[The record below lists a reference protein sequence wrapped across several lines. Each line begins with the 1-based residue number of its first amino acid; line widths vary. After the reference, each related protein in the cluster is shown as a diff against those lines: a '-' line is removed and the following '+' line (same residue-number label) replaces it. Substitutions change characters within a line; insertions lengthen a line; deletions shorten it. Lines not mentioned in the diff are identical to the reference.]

1 MSVKLEEIVKITPRG
16 AKRIFD
22 PMVEEYP
29 VTLYLNGQKMISL
42 MSTPQDLK
50 ELGVGFFYLK
60 GLIKDI
66 QQVNKI
72 EIERS
77 TVKTGAA
84 VYIDSHERTSK
95 LKDFFE
101 LSEESILTRNEE
113 KQTYPFEADFQ
124 TVLKR
129 YGLTEKGLFEM
140 MEGFSQKSE
149 LFVKTGGVHSIGLY
163 EKGEAVLFYD
173 DVSRYNTYNK
183 LFGGILLNRI
193 TPENKMLLT
202 TGRIPSE
209 VMTWIIQNGISCVL
223 SISAPTN
230 GSVQLARKH
239 GVTLMGFVRGE
250 RLNLY
255 A

>member
-1 MSVKLEEIVKITPRG
+1 MSVKLEEIVRITPKG
-16 AKRIFD
+16 AKRVFD

-29 VTLYLNGQKMISL
+29 VALYLNGKKMISL
-42 MSTPQDLK
+42 MSTPQNLK

-66 QQVNKI
+66 RQVYNV
-72 EIERS
+72 EIEQS
-77 TVKTGAA
+77 GTETGAV
-84 VYIDSHERTSK
+84 VYIDSHERTAK

-101 LSEESILTRNEE
+101 LSEESILSRNEE
-113 KQTYPFEADFQ
+113 KQACPFKSDFQ

-140 MEGFSQKSE
+140 MEGFSKKSE

-183 LFGGILLNRI
+183 LFGGILLKRI

-209 VMTWIIQNGISCVL
+209 VMTWIIQNGIRCVL

>member
-1 MSVKLEEIVKITPRG
+1 MSVKLEEIVRITPKG
-16 AKRIFD
+16 AKRVFD

-29 VTLYLNGQKMISL
+29 VALYLNGKKMISL
-42 MSTPQDLK
+42 MSTPQNLK

-66 QQVNKI
+66 RQVYNV
-72 EIERS
+72 EIKQSGAE
-77 TVKTGAA
+77 TGAV
-84 VYIDSHERTSK
+84 VYIDSHERTAK

-101 LSEESILTRNEE
+101 LSEESILSRNEE
-113 KQTYPFEADFQ
+113 KQACPFKSDFQ

-140 MEGFSQKSE
+140 MEGFSKKSE

-183 LFGGILLNRI
+183 LFGGILLKRI

-209 VMTWIIQNGISCVL
+209 VMTWIIQNGIRCVL

-230 GSVQLARKH
+230 GSVHLARKH

>member
-1 MSVKLEEIVKITPRG
+1 MSVKLEEIVRITPKG
-16 AKRIFD
+16 AERIFD
-22 PMVEEYP
+22 PMVKEYP
-29 VTLYLNGQKMISL
+29 VTLYLNEQKMIAL
-42 MSTPQDLK
+42 MSTPENLK
-50 ELGVGFFYLK
+50 ELGIGFFYLK
-60 GLIKDI
+60 GLLKDI
-66 QQVNKI
+66 RQVYRTEVRQNT
-72 EIERS
+72 E
-77 TVKTGAA
+77 KTGAA
-84 VYIDSHERTSK
+84 VYIDSYEKASK
-95 LKDFFE
+95 TKDFFE
-101 LSEESILTRNEE
+101 LSEESILSKNEE
-113 KQTYPFEADFQ
+113 TQAYPFRGDFQ

-129 YGLTEKGLFEM
+129 YGLTKEALFEM
-140 MEGFSQKSE
+140 MENFSRKSE

-163 EKGEAVLFYD
+163 EKGEPVLFYD

-183 LFGGILLNRI
+183 LFGGILLHQVA
-193 TPENKMLLT
+193 PENKMLLT

-209 VMTWIIQNGISCVL
+209 VMTWIIQNGIRCVL

>member
-1 MSVKLEEIVKITPRG
+1 M
-16 AKRIFD
+16 
-22 PMVEEYP
+22 
-29 VTLYLNGQKMISL
+29 
-42 MSTPQDLK
+42 
-50 ELGVGFFYLK
+50 
-60 GLIKDI
+60 
-66 QQVNKI
+66 
-72 EIERS
+72 
-77 TVKTGAA
+77 
-84 VYIDSHERTSK
+84 
-95 LKDFFE
+95 
-101 LSEESILTRNEE
+101 
-113 KQTYPFEADFQ
+113 
-124 TVLKR
+124 
-129 YGLTEKGLFEM
+129 TEKGLFEM

-209 VMTWIIQNGISCVL
+209 VMTWIIQNDIRCVL

>member
-22 PMVEEYP
+22 PMIEEYP

-77 TVKTGAA
+77 TVKTGAV
-84 VYIDSHERTSK
+84 VYIDSHEKTSK
-95 LKDFFE
+95 IKDFFE

-113 KQTYPFEADFQ
+113 KKTYPFEADFQ
-124 TVLKR
+124 TVLRR
-129 YGLTEKGLFEM
+129 YGL
-140 MEGFSQKSE
+140 
-149 LFVKTGGVHSIGLY
+149 
-163 EKGEAVLFYD
+163 
-173 DVSRYNTYNK
+173 
-183 LFGGILLNRI
+183 
-193 TPENKMLLT
+193 NKMLLT

-209 VMTWIIQNGISCVL
+209 VMTWIIQNDIRCVL